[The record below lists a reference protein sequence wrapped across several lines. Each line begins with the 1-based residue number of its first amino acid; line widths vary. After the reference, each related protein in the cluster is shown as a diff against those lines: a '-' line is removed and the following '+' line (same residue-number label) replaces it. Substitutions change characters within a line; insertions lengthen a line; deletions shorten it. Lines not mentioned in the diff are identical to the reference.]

1 MNRYNST
8 FKIKAAKSPSSGNS
22 HRDSLEASRR
32 ATAAIP
38 RQRKPLQRKA
48 KPRKG
53 RKKLPSIKSLH
64 KKAWTQ
70 FSIFIRLRT
79 ADPQGFV
86 ACVTCSARHLWNSGQ
101 IQAGHWMHGR
111 LDFDERQINPQCVR
125 CNYYWNTGVN
135 AAYSAF
141 MAREYGADI
150 MQELVLLANTKRNK
164 YSREELQEIV
174 AKYKGLNE
182 SRLAAMNNGG

>member
-1 MNRYNST
+1 
-8 FKIKAAKSPSSGNS
+8 
-22 HRDSLEASRR
+22 
-32 ATAAIP
+32 
-38 RQRKPLQRKA
+38 
-48 KPRKG
+48 
-53 RKKLPSIKSLH
+53 
-64 KKAWTQ
+64 
-70 FSIFIRLRT
+70 
-79 ADPQGFV
+79 
-86 ACVTCSARHLWNSGQ
+86 
-101 IQAGHWMHGR
+101 MHGR